1 MKHFLVIYTFVAL
14 SLTSLGF
21 SAEPS
26 SIEQNPSASVSE
38 NQKQE
43 ITKISEAFGFLMG
56 KNLESIGVKFDIQSV
71 IKGLQ
76 NAAEG
81 KTSPMTEMECI
92 QAITA
97 AQENAFKE
105 EAAKNLSLAE
115 EFLKENKTHEGIVC
129 LEEDKIQYKVEKEG
143 TGEALE
149 ANSTPLIRYTGKFL
163 DGTMFGTSSEDEP
176 LSLEEVISGLKAGLI
191 GMKEGEKRTIY
202 IHPDCAYG
210 TKGSLPPNSLL
221 TFEIEIVKAEA
232 PHAEEIAPELIP
244 ADKETLSEIAL
255 PEHNIEH
262 IR

>member
-1 MKHFLVIYTFVAL
+1 MKHFLAICTFAAL
-14 SLTSLGF
+14 SLSNNGF
-21 SAEPS
+21 SNEPASEKTEALSIAEDKKP
-26 SIEQNPSASVSE
+26 
-38 NQKQE
+38 E

-56 KNLESIGVKFDIQSV
+56 KNLESIGLKFDIQSV

-76 NAAEG
+76 NAAAG

-105 EAAKNLSLAE
+105 ESSKNLSLAE
-115 EFLKENKTHEGIVC
+115 EFLKQNKENAEVIS
-129 LEEDKIQYKVEKEG
+129 LEDDKIQYKIEKEG
-143 TGEALE
+143 DGETLQE
-149 ANSTPLIRYTGKFL
+149 NSTPLIRYSGKFL
-163 DGTMFGTSSEDEP
+163 DGTVFGASSEDEP
-176 LSLEEVISGLKAGLI
+176 ISLEEVILGLKIGLK

-221 TFEIEIVKAEA
+221 TFEIEVIKAQA
-232 PHAEEIAPELIP
+232 PLTEEPTPEVIP
-244 ADKETLSEIAL
+244 EEKQDPSEIAL
-255 PEHNIEH
+255 PEQNYEY